1 MNVMVKEV
9 WGSNALVEWQPP
21 KDDGNSEVTGYV
33 IQKAD
38 KKTMVS
44 PEGPGAEWGEPGVG
58 GEKLAGCQS
67 RCCCTYLFP
76 NWGNQGTER
85 LGDGLELGGKTFG

>member
-9 WGSNALVEWQPP
+9 WGTNAMVEWQPP

-58 GEKLAGCQS
+58 GEKLADCQS
-67 RCCCTYLFP
+67 RSCCTHFP
-76 NWGNQGTER
+76 TGETKAPRDWE
-85 LGDGLELGGKTFG
+85 DGLGLGGKTFG

>member
-1 MNVMVKEV
+1 MNVTVKEV
-9 WGSNALVEWQPP
+9 WGTNAMVEWQPP

-44 PEGPGAEWGEPGVG
+44 PEGPGA
-58 GEKLAGCQS
+58 
-67 RCCCTYLFP
+67 
-76 NWGNQGTER
+76 
-85 LGDGLELGGKTFG
+85 D